1 MTFEDFINKYINKGI
16 DYDNTAGIQCV
27 DLIKQYLHDVFD
39 LRPGAWGNAHEYF
52 DNFEKRPELKEKFTR
67 IKNTPDFMPQKGDIC
82 VWKSTLNKSGYG
94 HIAIATGTSNLKYFT
109 TFDQNW
115 TGKHDPVTRVKHNYN
130 HFSGVLRPK
139 DRSRITKEVQSI
151 TPANSNT
158 CFKAGDAVKLNGV
171 ALYVSSDTPNK
182 SCTKIGT
189 YYVYDNIVKDNRIK
203 ITNSKANC
211 GKKGMVTGW
220 VNVKDIT
227 EYRQESIPATSYYP
241 KSSYTGV
248 SLVEALKK
256 AGISSSYAFRTKIAS
271 ANGIKNYT
279 GTASQNTTLLDLLK
293 TGKLIKV

>member
-1 MTFEDFINKYINKGI
+1 MTFDDFINKYINKGI

-27 DLIKQYLHDVFD
+27 DLVKQYLHD
-39 LRPGAWGNAHEYF
+39 LWNICPGSWGNAHAYY
-52 DNFEKRPELKEKFTR
+52 DNFSSHKELTENFNK
-67 IKNTPDFMPQKGDIC
+67 IANTPDLVPKRGDIC
-82 VWKSTLNKSGYG
+82 VWSKSLNGNYG
-94 HIAIATGTSNLKYFT
+94 HIAIADGEGNTNYFYSY
-109 TFDQNW
+109 DQNW
-115 TGKHDPVTRVKHNYN
+115 NGRHDPVTRVKHNYK

-139 DRSRITKEVQSI
+139 DRSRITKKAQSI

-158 CFKAGDAVKLNGV
+158 YFKAGDAVKLNGV